1 MQTITLDK
9 LQANLLD
16 IFNLIQ
22 SQNKEFIVKNDNY
35 KIAKIIPIKEKNK
48 KRKFG
53 QLKGKI
59 KIPNDF
65 NKEDKQIN
73 NIFYMGEV
81 FPRWIL

>member
-1 MQTITLDK
+1 MQIITLDK
-9 LQANLLD
+9 LHSNFLD

-22 SQNKEFIVKNDNY
+22 TQKEEFIIKNNNY
-35 KIAKIIPIKEKNK
+35 KIAKIIPIKEKKK

-59 KIPNDF
+59 KISNDF

-73 NIFYMGEV
+73 EIFYMSEI
-81 FPRWIL
+81 FPR